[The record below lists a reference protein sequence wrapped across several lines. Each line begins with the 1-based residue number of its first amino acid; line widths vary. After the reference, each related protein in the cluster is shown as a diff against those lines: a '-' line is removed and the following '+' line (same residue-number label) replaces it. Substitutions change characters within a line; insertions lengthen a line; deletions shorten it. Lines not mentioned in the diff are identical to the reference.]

1 MNEQG
6 PSLVKFKSPEIKDP
20 KSLAGTQNGT
30 GLGNPRISGAYTS
43 IKVCFVLF
51 KGAMS

>member
-6 PSLVKFKSPEIKDP
+6 PSLVKFKSPKIKDP

-30 GLGNPRISGAYTS
+30 GIQNTRNQWRLYFNKS
-43 IKVCFVLF
+43 LF
-51 KGAMS
+51 CSF